1 MDSAKLIIK
10 NSIKNQPIG
19 ESENFIWFI
28 SEIGIVALSKSN
40 KNIPE
45 LKIFSEAQG
54 IALDLSKEE
63 REFHLIEGKKLIVFY
78 S

>member
-1 MDSAKLIIK
+1 MNSSELIIK
-10 NSIKNQPIG
+10 KLIENQPIG
-19 ESENFIWFI
+19 ETENFKWFVCD
-28 SEIGIVALSKSN
+28 IGIFALFKRN

-45 LKIFSEAQG
+45 VNILSEALR

-63 REFHLIEGKKLIVFY
+63 REFHMIEGKKIILFF